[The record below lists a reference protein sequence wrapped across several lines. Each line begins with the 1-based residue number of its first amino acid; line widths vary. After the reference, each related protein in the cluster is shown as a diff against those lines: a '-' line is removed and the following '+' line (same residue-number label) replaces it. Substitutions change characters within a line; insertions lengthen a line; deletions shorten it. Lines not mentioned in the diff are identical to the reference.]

1 MEDFPKLRALMEQR
15 AQKRVNKERKEQQ
28 AKAAAVQQ
36 HKQQAKAA
44 AVQQHK
50 QTVQAVEHDTLR
62 DWVATQNAR
71 MKQAPPKDE
80 TKDSLADWTFEKQKF

>member
-1 MEDFPKLRALMEQR
+1 MEDQFPKLKALMD
-15 AQKRVNKERKEQQ
+15 QKRANKELKERKEQQ
-28 AKAAAVQQ
+28 AKA
-36 HKQQAKAA
+36 AA

-71 MKQAPPKDE
+71 MKQAPPKAE